1 MITIELNT
9 LEEALHL
16 QNVAALNISKYQ
28 QSPVEG
34 QECQQNSNIRL
45 WQDIRRQAGLEMKAI
60 SERVERA

>member
-9 LEEALHL
+9 LEEALHI

-28 QSPVEG
+28 QNPVEG
-34 QECQQNSNIRL
+34 QECQQNSSIRL

-60 SERVERA
+60 SEKGERA

>member
-9 LEEALHL
+9 LEEALHI

-28 QSPVEG
+28 QNPVEG

-45 WQDIRRQAGLEMKAI
+45 WQDIRQQAGLEMKAI
-60 SERVERA
+60 SERGERA

>member
-9 LEEALHL
+9 LEEALHI

-28 QSPVEG
+28 QNQVEG

-60 SERVERA
+60 SERGERA

>member
-28 QSPVEG
+28 HNAVEG

-60 SERVERA
+60 SERGERA

>member
-9 LEEALHL
+9 LEEALHI

-28 QSPVEG
+28 QNAVEG

-45 WQDIRRQAGLEMKAI
+45 WQDIRRQAGLEMEAI
-60 SERVERA
+60 SERGERA

>member
-9 LEEALHL
+9 LEEALHI

-28 QSPVEG
+28 QHAVEG
-34 QECQQNSNIRL
+34 RECQQNSNIRL

-60 SERVERA
+60 SERGERA

>member
-9 LEEALHL
+9 LEEALHI

-28 QSPVEG
+28 QNTVEG

-60 SERVERA
+60 SERGERA

>member
-9 LEEALHL
+9 LEEVLHL

-28 QSPVEG
+28 HNAVEG

-60 SERVERA
+60 SERGERA

>member
-9 LEEALHL
+9 LEEALHM

-28 QSPVEG
+28 QNPVEG

-60 SERVERA
+60 SERGERA

>member
-9 LEEALHL
+9 LEEALHI

-28 QSPVEG
+28 QNPVEW

-60 SERVERA
+60 SERGERA